1 MKNVKNF
8 LFLLCCLFCTAGFC
22 QDKDNQP
29 FKLISYNIWNGL
41 SEGPDCRSNFLR
53 WINEQKPD
61 VVALEELVGFTEKK
75 LAELAAEYGHPYVA
89 IVKEKGYPVGITS
102 KQPIEIVSKNVEGYW
117 HGMLH
122 VKTYNLD
129 LIVTH
134 LSPFEWEYRLKEA
147 QQITQY
153 IAQHQLENYMLMG
166 DLNAYSP
173 HDADILESHTTLM
186 KNMKNWDKTNKN
198 NYHNMRGERF
208 DYSVLSEFFSIGMR
222 DAIQMFVPAEKRMS
236 YPAAFLNKL
245 KWGDPTLKMRG
256 ERLDFIL
263 VSDTLIPY
271 CENAFVHNGEEN
283 EGISDHYPVSVIMR
297 LPK

>member
-8 LFLLCCLFCTAGFC
+8 LLLLCCLFCTAGFC

-29 FKLISYNIWNGL
+29 FKIISYNIWNGL
-41 SEGPDCRSNFLR
+41 SEGPDCRSNFLK

-89 IVKEKGYPVGITS
+89 IVKEEGYPVGITS
-102 KQPIEIVSKNVEGYW
+102 KQPIEVVSKNVKDYW

-173 HDADILESHTTLM
+173 HDADVLESHTTLKKGM
-186 KNMKNWDKTNKN
+186 MNWDRTNKN
-198 NYHNMRGERF
+198 HYHNMRGERF
-208 DYSVLSEFFSIGMR
+208 DYSVLCEFFSLGMR

-283 EGISDHYPVSVIMR
+283 EGISDHYPVSVVMR
-297 LPK
+297 LPR

>member
-29 FKLISYNIWNGL
+29 FKIVSYNIWNGL

-186 KNMKNWDKTNKN
+186 KNMNNWDKTNKN

-208 DYSVLSEFFSIGMR
+208 DYSVLCEFFSIGMR